1 MMEIRDMIRRQY
13 HVYGRVQGVGFRYT
27 VTQAADALGLTG
39 WVCNERDGSV
49 TTELQGSEE
58 AMDKLWEMVRN
69 GSFIR
74 IDGYDMLELSV
85 DKSERGFQ
93 VRR

>member
-1 MMEIRDMIRRQY
+1 MIRRRYQ
-13 HVYGRVQGVGFRYT
+13 VYGRVQGVGFRYT

-39 WVCNERDGSV
+39 RVRNERDGSV

-58 AMDKLWEMVRN
+58 AMGKLCEMVRRV
-69 GSFIR
+69 SFIR

>member
-1 MMEIRDMIRRQY
+1 M
-13 HVYGRVQGVGFRYT
+13 
-27 VTQAADALGLTG
+27 
-39 WVCNERDGSV
+39 
-49 TTELQGSEE
+49 TTELRGSEE
-58 AMDKLWEMVRN
+58 AIDKLWEMVRR

-74 IDGYDMLELSV
+74 IDGYDMMELSV

>member
-1 MMEIRDMIRRQY
+1 MEIRDMIRRQY

-27 VTQAADALGLTG
+27 VTHAADALGLTG
-39 WVCNERDGSV
+39 WVRNERDGSV

-58 AMDKLWEMVRN
+58 AMDKLWEIVRRRT
-69 GSFIR
+69 FIR
-74 IDGYDMLELSV
+74 IDRYDVIELSL
-85 DKSERGFQ
+85 DKTERGFQ

>member
-1 MMEIRDMIRRQY
+1 MIRRRYQ
-13 HVYGRVQGVGFRYT
+13 VYGRVQGVGFRYT

-39 WVCNERDGSV
+39 WVRNERDRSV

-58 AMDKLWEMVRN
+58 AMDKLWEMVRRV
-69 GSFIR
+69 SFIR

>member
-1 MMEIRDMIRRQY
+1 MIRRRYQ
-13 HVYGRVQGVGFRYT
+13 VYGRVQGVGFRYT
-27 VTQAADALGLTG
+27 VTHAADALGLTG
-39 WVCNERDGSV
+39 WVRNEYDGSV

-58 AMDKLWEMVRN
+58 AMDKLWEMVRH

-74 IDGYDMLELSV
+74 IDRYDMMELSV

>member
-1 MMEIRDMIRRQY
+1 MIRRRYQ
-13 HVYGRVQGVGFRYT
+13 VYGRVQGVGFRYT
-27 VTQAADALGLTG
+27 VTQAADTLGLTG
-39 WVCNERDGSV
+39 WVRNERDGSV
-49 TTELQGSEE
+49 TTELQGNEE
-58 AMDKLWEMVRN
+58 AMDKLWEMVRH

-74 IDGYDMLELSV
+74 IDRYDMMELSV

>member
-1 MMEIRDMIRRQY
+1 MEIRDMIRRQY

-49 TTELQGSEE
+49 TTELQLKRLGSTKKRV
-58 AMDKLWEMVRN
+58 D
-69 GSFIR
+69 SR
-74 IDGYDMLELSV
+74 I
-85 DKSERGFQ
+85 KPC
-93 VRR
+93 

>member
-1 MMEIRDMIRRQY
+1 MIRRRYQ
-13 HVYGRVQGVGFRYT
+13 VYGRVQGVGFRYT

-39 WVCNERDGSV
+39 RVRNERDGSV

-58 AMDKLWEMVRN
+58 AMDKLCEMVRRV
-69 GSFIR
+69 SFIR